1 MSDYE
6 LHPITGEYADLTE
19 PEVNALRASLTE
31 TGQCIPI
38 VIWKN
43 QIVDGRHRKKLCD
56 ELRILPK
63 YYDISEAC
71 ETEEKMRRYVAGL
84 NEHRRSRIT
93 PLTSEEKR
101 AKAAAAIEANPE
113 RSDVAIAEDLGDV
126 SRPTVH
132 RVRKKLEETGVVPR
146 ATPAERKSRTG
157 KVGEGARK
165 MASAA
170 RKMPSV
176 DQPKPPEPRDHCLQQ
191 LRNLILNESLPQIP
205 QAQWVEF
212 VGELFEEIED
222 IKAVIEKRTG
232 PIKIKMRDAPPIAVK
247 PDQEIRAKTS
257 TDADTKVPDRST
269 FPDLLPA
276 LDRRLWA
283 VNELEKAAD

>member
-63 YYDISEAC
+63 YYDISQIC
-71 ETEEKMRRYVAGL
+71 PTEEKMRRYVAGL

-126 SRPTVH
+126 SRPTVY
-132 RVRKKLEETGVVPR
+132 RVRKKLEESGVVKR
-146 ATPAERKSRTG
+146 TTPAKRKSRTG
-157 KVGEGARK
+157 KVGGCSLDSFRFLQGLQKTGFSDIE
-165 MASAA
+165 
-170 RKMPSV
+170 MPQSLLLSPFL
-176 DQPKPPEPRDHCLQQ
+176 QCLAPTIRWNGIVLFQNFRVVLGCKSTNALGTDEQQ
-191 LRNLILNESLPQIP
+191 
-205 QAQWVEF
+205 
-212 VGELFEEIED
+212 G
-222 IKAVIEKRTG
+222 
-232 PIKIKMRDAPPIAVK
+232 
-247 PDQEIRAKTS
+247 
-257 TDADTKVPDRST
+257 
-269 FPDLLPA
+269 
-276 LDRRLWA
+276 
-283 VNELEKAAD
+283 

>member
-19 PEVNALRASLTE
+19 PEVNALRASLRE
-31 TGQCIPI
+31 TGQCVPI

-43 QIVDGRHRKKLCD
+43 QIVDGRHRAKLCG
-56 ELRILPK
+56 ELRINPLYK
-63 YYDISEAC
+63 DITKVCS
-71 ETEEKMRRYVAGL
+71 TEEQMRRYVAGL
-84 NEHRRSRIT
+84 NEHRRSRTT
-93 PLTSEEKR
+93 PLTAEEKR

-146 ATPAERKSRTG
+146 TTPAERKSRTG

-176 DQPKPPEPRDHCLQQ
+176 DQPKPPEPRDYCLQQ
-191 LRNLILNESLPQIP
+191 VRNLILNESLPQIP

-212 VGELFEEIED
+212 VRELFEEIED

-247 PDQEIRAKTS
+247 PDQEIRAKTN
-257 TDADTKVPDRST
+257 TAAYIEMEDIPT
-269 FPDLLPA
+269 F

-283 VNELEKAAD
+283 ANELGKAAD

>member
-1 MSDYE
+1 MSC
-6 LHPITGEYADLTE
+6 TGEYADLTE
-19 PEVNALRASLTE
+19 PEVNALRASLRE

-38 VIWKN
+38 VIWEN

-63 YYDISEAC
+63 YHDISETC
-71 ETEEKMRRYVAGL
+71 PTEEKMRRYVAGL
-84 NEHRRSRIT
+84 NEHRRSRTT
-93 PLTSEEKR
+93 PLTAEEKR

-146 ATPAERKSRTG
+146 TTPAKRKSRTG

-176 DQPKPPEPRDHCLQQ
+176 DKPKPPEPRDYCLQQ

-205 QAQWVEF
+205 QAQWAEF

-222 IKAVIEKRTG
+222 IKAAFEKRTG

-247 PDQEIRAKTS
+247 ADQEIRAKTN
-257 TDADTKVPDRST
+257 TAADTEMLDIPT
-269 FPDLLPA
+269 F
-276 LDRRLWA
+276 LDRRVKA